1 MGDQVSNINKNVD
14 KAGEW
19 VTDSSNTGDFFV
31 MLTMGVIIIVSL
43 VVLMFVM

>member
-1 MGDQVSNINKNVD
+1 MSNLNKNVD

-31 MLTMGVIIIVSL
+31 MLTMGVIIIISL
-43 VVLMFVM
+43 VVLAFVM